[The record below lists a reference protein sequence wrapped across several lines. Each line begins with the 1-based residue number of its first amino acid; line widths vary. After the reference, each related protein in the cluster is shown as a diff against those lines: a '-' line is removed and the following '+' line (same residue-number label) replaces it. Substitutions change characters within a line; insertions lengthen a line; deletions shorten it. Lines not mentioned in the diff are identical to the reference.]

1 MHNNKGHL
9 SAETLLGELVTKGF
23 IISAPIDVDKIAS
36 MLNLRVIH
44 DPSLE
49 SRDIIGEILF
59 DNKSPIIKINPFQ
72 NSYLPRMR
80 FTLAHEIGHFY
91 LHSSDSKEGF
101 SDSRKTMSRS
111 DSYWDKYESEA
122 NNFAAQ
128 LLMPKS
134 LVISE
139 GSKIITR
146 YKEVNNVG
154 GMPVEDFIEKI
165 SRSLQVST
173 KAMEY
178 RLKNLNVI

>member
-1 MHNNKGHL
+1 
-9 SAETLLGELVTKGF
+9 
-23 IISAPIDVDKIAS
+23 
-36 MLNLRVIH
+36 
-44 DPSLE
+44 
-49 SRDIIGEILF
+49 
-59 DNKSPIIKINPFQ
+59 
-72 NSYLPRMR
+72 
-80 FTLAHEIGHFY
+80 
-91 LHSSDSKEGF
+91 
-101 SDSRKTMSRS
+101 S